1 MKAYYWAILAALIWG
16 VAPIVEKAGLAEISP
31 IPGVFIRSMAVF
43 IGGLVIAV
51 FSPGV
56 FKALAGYS
64 MKSMLLIC
72 AGGLCA
78 SIIGSIFF
86 YHALKSGEASKV
98 VPIGASFP
106 LVSFI
111 LGVIFLNEGVTVAKV
126 AGMALVIAGIYL
138 LK

>member
-16 VAPIVEKAGLAEISP
+16 VAPIVEKLGLAEISP
-31 IPGVFIRSMAVF
+31 LPGVFLRSMCVF
-43 IGGLVIAV
+43 VGGLVIAV

-64 MKSMLLIC
+64 MRSMILIGVG
-72 AGGLCA
+72 AICA

-86 YHALKSGEASKV
+86 YHALKTGEASRV

-111 LGVIFLNEGVTVAKV
+111 LGVIFLHEGVTAAKV